1 MIKHEQSSYISYKKI
16 KNIKSTSL
24 SILRAILE
32 YTSTIERRS
41 PSIFDNYSHKYHS
54 SNLDNYDFEDLFE
67 FCCKI
72 FRINDNML
80 VLIMMNMD
88 KIIAGGKF
96 ILCNKNINKLFY
108 TCLMVTQKYY
118 EDNPIN
124 NKTFAEL
131 VGINC
136 DELLNLEIEF
146 MSMINFKL
154 HIKEE
159 EFKKYEQKIT
169 KFYL

>member
-16 KNIKSTSL
+16 KNIKNTSL

-124 NKTFAEL
+124 NKIFAEL

-146 MSMINFKL
+146 MSMMDFKL

-159 EFKKYEQKIT
+159 EFEKYKQKIA

>member
-1 MIKHEQSSYISYKKI
+1 
-16 KNIKSTSL
+16 
-24 SILRAILE
+24 
-32 YTSTIERRS
+32 
-41 PSIFDNYSHKYHS
+41 
-54 SNLDNYDFEDLFE
+54 
-67 FCCKI
+67 
-72 FRINDNML
+72 ML

-146 MSMINFKL
+146 MSMMDFKL

-159 EFKKYEQKIT
+159 EFEKYKQKIA

>member
-1 MIKHEQSSYISYKKI
+1 MINHEQSSHISYKKI
-16 KNIKSTSL
+16 KNIKNTSL

-32 YTSTIERRS
+32 YTTTIERRS
-41 PSIFDNYSHKYHS
+41 PSIFDNYSHKYHL

-72 FRINDNML
+72 LRINDNLL

-136 DELLNLEIEF
+136 DELLNLEMEF
-146 MSMINFKL
+146 MSMIDFKL
-154 HIKEE
+154 YIKEE
-159 EFKKYEQKIT
+159 EFEKYKQKIA